1 MKNSLLAGS
10 ALALAISAVQA
21 APLQSLYNTG
31 VASSNAVLAT
41 PGAVDAHYTLV
52 SSPYGN
58 SPTAAYVSTLTP
70 YRGAPEDTQ
79 YIGPDANLL
88 QNFLTGSYVYA
99 TGFELAGLE
108 LATVSLS
115 GRLLA
120 DDDVQIF
127 LNGHDTGV
135 SFATAYMDFH
145 DFSVSSG
152 FVAGH
157 NVLEFRLENSGGG
170 PTGLAVS
177 ALGVTGQAAAAAVPE
192 PGSFALA
199 ATGLGAAGLASRRR
213 RGKGAS

>member
-1 MKNSLLAGS
+1 MKTSLLAGS
-10 ALALAISAVQA
+10 ALALAVSAVQA
-21 APLQSLYNTG
+21 TPLPSLYNTG

-41 PGAVDAHYTLV
+41 PGTVDAHYTLV
-52 SSPYGN
+52 SSPYG
-58 SPTAAYVSTLTP
+58 STPTAAYVSTLTP
-70 YRGAPEDTQ
+70 YRGAPGDTQ

-88 QNFLTGSYVYA
+88 QGFLTGGYVYA
-99 TGFELAGLE
+99 TGFELAGLD

-135 SFATAYMDFH
+135 SFTTAYMDFH

-177 ALGVTGQAAAAAVPE
+177 ALGVTGQAAAAVPE

-213 RGKGAS
+213 RRRSGC